1 MEAARKREKKQ
12 LQALKNELYDQQNRM
27 QIIQSELE
35 VISDKNSILE
45 QEFESSINK
54 KNRNTI
60 EIGQIISGVNN
71 IWSLCKVRA
80 AKKGK
85 RVGGKDGITFTD
97 ERDVLQVLMV
107 TLDRA
112 MQIIDELVKVSKEFG
127 QDYSREK
134 AYG

>member
-1 MEAARKREKKQ
+1 MEETRAREKKK
-12 LQALKNELYDQQNRM
+12 LLRLKNELYDQQNRM

-35 VISDKNSILE
+35 VIGDKNSLLE
-45 QEFESSINK
+45 QEFENEINK

-60 EIGQIISGVNN
+60 EMGQIVSGVNN
-71 IWSLCKVRA
+71 IWNLCKNQA

-85 RVGGKDGITFTD
+85 RVGGNNDISMAD
-97 ERDVLQVLMV
+97 EKDVLETLIT

-112 MQIIDELVKVSKEFG
+112 MQIIDELVKVNKEFG